1 MRAKLVKL
9 SIVGSI
15 LCSGLAHADTTSL
28 LAQAN
33 TANATRYQFATTQGA
48 EVQATSDNKAFTI
61 WWKPS
66 GWTTSNGVIVTLH
79 GHGSYA
85 FDEFYLWQPY
95 AAAKG
100 YAILALQWWF
110 GGGEATSDYYTPQDM
125 YPILA
130 NLLKTKGVSA
140 GTTLLHGY
148 SRGSANSYAVAA
160 LDAQSGNRYFHMV
173 LSNAGGAASGYPPN
187 QQIAAGSY
195 GSQPFAGY
203 QWMMYCGEQDP
214 DPTINGCPAMT
225 AARDWVV
232 KYGANFKLLI
242 DDPTGDHGGFMT
254 NSSNV
259 NTALAQFTPTPPTAS
274 TISDCLFNWAESHY
288 GQYFAPHVASA
299 STYQQYY
306 YRYYPS
312 KGNYVA
318 VSSADNHVW
327 VLGPLSGN
335 AATDVGSVASYQTQT
350 GCTR

>member
-1 MRAKLVKL
+1 MRKMLANFGV
-9 SIVGSI
+9 VGVVC
-15 LCSGLAHADTTSL
+15 LAGVAHADTASL

-33 TANATRYQFATTQGA
+33 AANTTRYQFATTQGA
-48 EVQATSDNKAFTI
+48 QVQATSDNKAFTI
-61 WWKPS
+61 WWAPT
-66 GWTTSNGVIVTLH
+66 GWTTTSGVIVTLH

-100 YAILALQWWF
+100 YAVLALQWWF

-130 NLLKTKGVSA
+130 SMLSGKAVSP
-140 GTTLLHGY
+140 GTALFHGF
-148 SRGSANSYAVAA
+148 SRGSANSYAVTA
-160 LDAQSGNRYFHMV
+160 LDAQSGNRFFHMV
-173 LSNAGGAASGYPPN
+173 LSNAGGAASDYPPN

-195 GSQPFAGY
+195 GSQPYAGY
-203 QWMMYCGEQDP
+203 QWMMYCGELDP

-232 KYGANFKLLI
+232 KYGATFKLLI
-242 DDPTGDHGGFMT
+242 DDPTGNHGGFMT

-259 NTALAQFTPTPPTAS
+259 NTALAQFTPTPPTAAS
-274 TISDCLFNWAESHY
+274 ISDCLFNWAESHY
-288 GQYFAPHVASA
+288 SQYFSPHVSTS

-306 YRYYPS
+306 YRYYAA

-335 AATDVGSVASYQTQT
+335 TVTDVGTVSSYQGQA
-350 GCTR
+350 GCSR